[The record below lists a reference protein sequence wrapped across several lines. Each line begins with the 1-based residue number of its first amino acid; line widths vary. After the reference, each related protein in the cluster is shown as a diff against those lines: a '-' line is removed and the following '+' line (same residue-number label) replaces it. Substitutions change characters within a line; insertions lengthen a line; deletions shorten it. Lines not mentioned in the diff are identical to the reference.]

1 MVQHLMFLLSVLFT
15 PSAFFSSRKKNLAN
29 FDLNAKFA
37 RIIELATLL
46 RRISNLES
54 KLSCFFTKLICF
66 KLLTAKKEDFTLH
79 KKTIFSRFVPALLL
93 AVLCLPLAAEDNPFL
108 VTPNTPFQTPP
119 FDRIQIGH
127 YLPAV
132 QEGIKRQQAE
142 IDAIVANPKA
152 ATFENTIMALDMSGQ
167 LLGDVNNV
175 FYSLLSAATS
185 QPMQDLANE
194 LAPLLSTH
202 NDNINLNG
210 KLFARVKAVYDRRAK
225 LKLDEVQRYLLENT
239 YRGFV
244 RSGALLDEKQKA
256 RMREINKE
264 HSLLA
269 LKFND
274 NVLAETNS
282 SFIVVDDKGNLAGL
296 PDGVVTEAAEAAK
309 AMNMDGKW
317 VFTAQKT
324 SWIPFLQYSQKRGL
338 REALYACFF
347 MRGDRDNDKDNK
359 AILQKLLVLREE
371 RYRLLG
377 YKTPADFYLEPRMA
391 KTPAKVDEFLKLLWK
406 PALARAKGE
415 LTEMQGVIDQEQG
428 GFKLASWDWW
438 YYAEK
443 LRKAKYDLDDAALRP
458 YFKLDNVQQG
468 MFILAEKLWGLK
480 FVERKDI
487 PVYHPDVRVAEVRDG
502 DGTLLGLLYMD
513 FFPRDSKQGGAW
525 SGAFRGTFYKNGK
538 RVVPFATLVG
548 NFTKPTP
555 GTPSLLSI
563 DEVLTSFHEFGHALN
578 TLFTDSRYRSNF
590 APQDSVELPSQI
602 MEHWVLEPEMLK
614 LYARHY
620 QTGEVIPA
628 ALVEKLRNSSLFNQ
642 GFETV
647 EFLASAFLDMAWHS
661 LENALNVNVTRFEKK
676 VMDGIG
682 LIPEILPRWSSTYF
696 THIHGGYEAGY
707 YSYIW
712 AGVLDADAF
721 EAFKETS
728 LFSKKTAA
736 SFRKNIL
743 EKLGTEDAM
752 TLYKR
757 FRGREPK
764 VEPLLKK
771 RGLL

>member
-1 MVQHLMFLLSVLFT
+1 MY
-15 PSAFFSSRKKNLAN
+15 KKNV
-29 FDLNAKFA
+29 
-37 RIIELATLL
+37 
-46 RRISNLES
+46 
-54 KLSCFFTKLICF
+54 FFK
-66 KLLTAKKEDFTLH
+66 
-79 KKTIFSRFVPALLL
+79 FVPALLL
-93 AVLCLPLAAEDNPFL
+93 AVLCLPLAAQDNPFL
-108 VTPNTPFQTPP
+108 GPYQTPFQTPP
-119 FDRIQIGH
+119 FDRIQLGH

-142 IDAIVANPKA
+142 IDAIVANPKPP
-152 ATFENTIMALDMSGQ
+152 TFENTIVALDMSGQ
-167 LLGDVNNV
+167 LLGEVNAV

-194 LAPLLSTH
+194 LAPLLSAH
-202 NDNINLNG
+202 NDNISLNG
-210 KLFARVKAVYDRRAK
+210 KLFARVKAVYDQRSR
-225 LKLDEVQRYLLENT
+225 LKLDDVQRYLLENT

-244 RSGALLDEKQKA
+244 RSGALLDDQQKA
-256 RMREINKE
+256 RLRDVNKE

-269 LKFND
+269 LKFSD

-282 SFIVVDDKGNLAGL
+282 SYIVIENKEDLAGL
-296 PDGVVTEAAEAAK
+296 PDGVVSEATDAAK
-309 AMNMDGKW
+309 AMNLEGKW

-324 SWIPFLQYSQKRGL
+324 SWIPFLQYSPKRNL
-338 REALYACFF
+338 RQTLFTCFF

-391 KTPAKVDEFLKLLWK
+391 KTPAMVNEFLLRLWK
-406 PALARAKGE
+406 PALERAKAE
-415 LTEMQGVIDQEQG
+415 AAEMQKLIDEAKG

-443 LRKAKYDLDDAALRP
+443 LRKAKYDLDDSALRP
-458 YFKLDNVQQG
+458 YFKLENVQQG
-468 MFILAEKLWGLK
+468 MFTLAGKLWGLK
-480 FVERKDI
+480 FVTRKDI
-487 PVYHPDVRVAEVRDG
+487 PVYHPDVRVAEVREG
-502 DGTLLGLLYMD
+502 NGTLLGILYMD
-513 FFPRDSKQGGAW
+513 FFPRDNKQGGAW
-525 SGAFRGTFYKNGK
+525 SGGFRGTFYKNGK
-538 RVVPFATLVG
+538 RIVPFATLVG
-548 NFTKPTP
+548 NFTKPTA

-563 DEVLTSFHEFGHALN
+563 DEVSTSFHEFGHALN

-590 APQDSVELPSQI
+590 APQDSVELPSQM

-620 QTGEVIPA
+620 QTGDVIPA
-628 ALVEKLRNSSLFNQ
+628 ALVEKLKKSSLFNQ

-647 EFLASAFLDMAWHS
+647 EMLASCFLDMAWHS
-661 LENALNVNVTRFEKK
+661 LESALNVNITRFEKK
-676 VMDGIG
+676 VMTKIG

-712 AGVLDADAF
+712 SEQLDTDAF
-721 EAFKETS
+721 EAFNETS
-728 LFSKKTAA
+728 LFDRKTAA
-736 SFRKNIL
+736 SFRRNIL
-743 EKLGTEDAM
+743 AKLGTEDAM

-757 FRGREPK
+757 FRGREPRI
-764 VEPLLKK
+764 EPLLKK

>member
-1 MVQHLMFLLSVLFT
+1 LPKKS
-15 PSAFFSSRKKNLAN
+15 FFVK
-29 FDLNAKFA
+29 
-37 RIIELATLL
+37 
-46 RRISNLES
+46 
-54 KLSCFFTKLICF
+54 
-66 KLLTAKKEDFTLH
+66 
-79 KKTIFSRFVPALLL
+79 FVPALLL
-93 AVLCLPLAAEDNPFL
+93 MVLCLPLAAAADNPFL
-108 VTPNTPFQTPP
+108 SPHKTPFDTPP
-119 FDRIQIGH
+119 FDRIQLAH
-127 YLPAV
+127 YLPAM
-132 QEGIKRQQAE
+132 QEGMNRQQAE

-152 ATFENTIMALDMSGQ
+152 PTFENTIVAYDMSGQ
-167 LLGDVNNV
+167 LLGEVSAV

-194 LAPLLSTH
+194 LAPLLSAH
-202 NDNINLNG
+202 NDNIALNG
-210 KLFARVKAVYDRRAK
+210 RLFARIKAVYDRRQK

-244 RSGALLDEKQKA
+244 RSGALLDEKQKE
-256 RMREINKE
+256 RLREINKE

-269 LKFND
+269 LKFSD

-282 SFIVVDDKGNLAGL
+282 SYIVIDGKDDLAGL
-296 PDGVVTEAAEAAK
+296 PEGVVSEAADAAK
-309 AMNMDGKW
+309 AKNLEGKW

-324 SWIPFLQYSQKRGL
+324 SWIPFLQYSPRRDL
-338 REALYACFF
+338 RHALYACFF

-359 AILQKLLVLREE
+359 ALLQRILVLREE

-377 YKTPADFYLEPRMA
+377 YKTPADYYLEPRMA
-391 KTPAKVDEFLKLLWK
+391 KTPAAVSEFLKRLWA
-406 PALARAKGE
+406 PSLERAKGE
-415 LTEMQGVIDQEQG
+415 VAEMQRLIDQEQG
-428 GFKLASWDWW
+428 GFKLEPWDWW

-443 LRKAKYDLDDAALRP
+443 VRKAKYDLDDAALRP
-458 YFKLDNVQQG
+458 YFKLENVQQG
-468 MFILAEKLWGLK
+468 MFTLAGKLWGLK

-487 PVYHPDVRVAEVRDG
+487 PVYDPEVRVAEVREG

-513 FFPRDSKQGGAW
+513 FFPRDNKQGGAW
-525 SGAFRGTFYKNGK
+525 SGSFRGTFYQGGK

-555 GTPSLLSI
+555 GTPSLLSL

-590 APQDSVELPSQI
+590 APQDSVELPSQM

-614 LYARHY
+614 LYAKHY

-628 ALVEKLRNSSLFNQ
+628 ALVEKINRSLLFNQ

-647 EFLASAFLDMAWHS
+647 EMLASCFLDMAWHS
-661 LENALNVNVTRFEKK
+661 LESALNVNVTRFEAKL
-676 VMDGIG
+676 MDGIG
-682 LIPEILPRWSSTYF
+682 LIPEILPRWKSTYF

-712 AGVLDADAF
+712 AEQLDSDAF

-728 LFSKKTAA
+728 LFDKKTAS
-736 SFRKNIL
+736 SFRRNIL
-743 EKLGTEDAM
+743 AKLGTEDAM

-757 FRGREPK
+757 FRGREPRI
-764 VEPLLKK
+764 EPLLKK

>member
-1 MVQHLMFLLSVLFT
+1 
-15 PSAFFSSRKKNLAN
+15 
-29 FDLNAKFA
+29 
-37 RIIELATLL
+37 L
-46 RRISNLES
+46 R
-54 KLSCFFTKLICF
+54 
-66 KLLTAKKEDFTLH
+66 
-79 KKTIFSRFVPALLL
+79 KKTIFPRLVPALLL
-93 AVLCLPLAAEDNPFL
+93 AALCLPLAAEDNPFL
-108 VTPNTPFQTPP
+108 TVPNTPFQTPP
-119 FDRIQIGH
+119 FDRIQLAH
-127 YLPAV
+127 YLPAM
-132 QEGIKRQQAE
+132 QEGMKRQQAE
-142 IDAIVANPKA
+142 IDAIVANPKPP
-152 ATFENTIMALDMSGQ
+152 TFENTIVALDMSGQ
-167 LLGDVNNV
+167 LLGDVGLV

-185 QPMQDLANE
+185 QPMQDLASE
-194 LAPLLSTH
+194 LAPLLSAH
-202 NDNINLNG
+202 QDNISLNE
-210 KLFARVKAVYDRRAK
+210 KLFARVKTIYERRAK
-225 LKLDEVQRYLLENT
+225 LKLDNVQRYLLENT
-239 YRGFV
+239 YRAFV

-256 RMREINKE
+256 RLRDINKE
-264 HSLLA
+264 HSLLV
-269 LKFND
+269 LKFSD

-282 SFIVVDDKGNLAGL
+282 SYMVIDNKDDLAGL

-309 AMNMDGKW
+309 AMNLEGKW
-317 VFTAQKT
+317 VFTSQKT
-324 SWIPFLQYSQKRGL
+324 SWIPFLQYSPKRNL

-359 AILQKLLVLREE
+359 TVLQKLLTYREE
-371 RYRLLG
+371 RYRMLG
-377 YKTPADFYLEPRMA
+377 YKTPADFYLETRMA
-391 KTPAKVDEFLKLLWK
+391 KTPAAVNEFLLRVWR
-406 PALARAKGE
+406 PALQRAKGE
-415 LTEMQGVIDQEQG
+415 AAEMQKLIDEEKG
-428 GFKLASWDWW
+428 GFKLAPADWW

-443 LRKAKYDLDDAALRP
+443 LRKSKYELDDSVLRP
-458 YFKLDNVQQG
+458 YFKLENVQQG
-468 MFILAEKLWGLK
+468 MFTLAEKLYGLK

-487 PVYHPDVRVAEVRDG
+487 PVYHPDVRVAEVREG
-502 DGTLLGLLYMD
+502 NGTLLGILYMD
-513 FFPRDSKQGGAW
+513 FFPRDNKQGGAW
-525 SGAFRGTFYKNGK
+525 SGGFRGTFYKNGK
-538 RVVPFATLVG
+538 RVVPFSTLVG
-548 NFTKPTP
+548 NFTKPTA

-590 APQDSVELPSQI
+590 APYDSVELPSQM

-614 LYARHY
+614 LYAKHY

-628 ALVEKLRNSSLFNQ
+628 ALVEKLKKSSLFNQ

-647 EFLASAFLDMAWHS
+647 EMLASCFLDMAWHS
-661 LENALNVNVTRFEKK
+661 LESALNVNVTRFERK

-682 LIPEILPRWSSTYF
+682 LVPEILPRWGSTYF

-728 LFSKKTAA
+728 LFNKKTAA

>member
-1 MVQHLMFLLSVLFT
+1 M
-15 PSAFFSSRKKNLAN
+15 
-29 FDLNAKFA
+29 
-37 RIIELATLL
+37 
-46 RRISNLES
+46 
-54 KLSCFFTKLICF
+54 
-66 KLLTAKKEDFTLH
+66 
-79 KKTIFSRFVPALLL
+79 
-93 AVLCLPLAAEDNPFL
+93 
-108 VTPNTPFQTPP
+108 
-119 FDRIQIGH
+119 
-127 YLPAV
+127 
-132 QEGIKRQQAE
+132 QEGMRRHQAE
-142 IDAIVANPKA
+142 IDAIVANAKA
-152 ATFENTIMALDMSGQ
+152 PTFENTIVALDMSGQ
-167 LLGDVNNV
+167 LLGEVSAV
-175 FYSLLSAATS
+175 FYSLLGAATS

-202 NDNINLNG
+202 NDNIALNG

-244 RSGALLDEKQKA
+244 RSGALLDEKQKD
-256 RMREINKE
+256 RLREINKE

-269 LKFND
+269 LKFSD

-282 SFIVVDDKGNLAGL
+282 SFIVIENKDDLAGL
-296 PDGVVTEAAEAAK
+296 PDGVVAEAAATAK
-309 AMNMDGKW
+309 AMNMEGKW

-324 SWIPFLQYSQKRGL
+324 SWIPFLQYSPKREL
-338 REALYACFF
+338 RESLYTRWF
-347 MRGDRDNDKDNK
+347 MRGDRDNDRDNK
-359 AILQKLLVLREE
+359 AVLQKLLVLREE

-391 KTPAKVDEFLKLLWK
+391 RTPAAVNEFLMRLWQ
-406 PALARAKGE
+406 PALAQAKAEAAALQKLIDGE
-415 LTEMQGVIDQEQG
+415 KG
-428 GFKLASWDWW
+428 GFALRSWDWW

-443 LRKAKYDLDDAALRP
+443 LRKAKYDLDDSELRP
-458 YFKLDNVQQG
+458 YFKLENVQQG
-468 MFILAEKLWGLK
+468 MFTLAEKLWGLK

-487 PVYHPDVRVAEVRDG
+487 PVYDPEVRVAEVREG
-502 DGTLLGLLYMD
+502 DGTLLGILYMD
-513 FFPRDSKQGGAW
+513 FFPRANKQGGAW
-525 SGAFRGTFYKNGK
+525 SGGFRGTFYKDGK
-538 RVVPFATLVG
+538 RVIPFATLVG
-548 NFTKPTP
+548 NFTKPTT

-563 DEVLTSFHEFGHALN
+563 DEALTSFHEFGHALN

-620 QTGEVIPA
+620 QTGEVIPT

-647 EFLASAFLDMAWHS
+647 EFLASCFLDMAWHQ
-661 LENALNVNVTRFEKK
+661 LESALNVNVTRFEKK
-676 VMDGIG
+676 LMDKIG
-682 LIPEILPRWSSTYF
+682 LIPEILPRWGSTYF

-707 YSYIW
+707 YSYMW
-712 AGVLDADAF
+712 SEVLDCDAF

-728 LFSKKTAA
+728 LFDRKTAA
-736 SFRKNIL
+736 SFRKHIL
-743 EKLGTEDAM
+743 ARLGTEDAM

>member
-1 MVQHLMFLLSVLFT
+1 M
-15 PSAFFSSRKKNLAN
+15 R
-29 FDLNAKFA
+29 
-37 RIIELATLL
+37 
-46 RRISNLES
+46 
-54 KLSCFFTKLICF
+54 
-66 KLLTAKKEDFTLH
+66 
-79 KKTIFSRFVPALLL
+79 KKTIFPRLVPALLL
-93 AVLCLPLAAEDNPFL
+93 AALCLPLAAEDNPFL
-108 VTPNTPFQTPP
+108 TVPNTPFQTPP
-119 FDRIQIGH
+119 FDRIQLAH
-127 YLPAV
+127 YLPAM
-132 QEGIKRQQAE
+132 QEGMKRQQAE
-142 IDAIVANPKA
+142 IDAIVANPKPP
-152 ATFENTIMALDMSGQ
+152 TFENTIVALDMSGQ
-167 LLGDVNNV
+167 LLGDVGLV

-185 QPMQDLANE
+185 QPMQDLASE
-194 LAPLLSTH
+194 LAPLLSAH
-202 NDNINLNG
+202 QDNISLNE
-210 KLFARVKAVYDRRAK
+210 KLFARVKTIYERRAK
-225 LKLDEVQRYLLENT
+225 LKLDNVQRYLLENT
-239 YRGFV
+239 YRAFV

-256 RMREINKE
+256 RLRDINKE
-264 HSLLA
+264 HSLLV
-269 LKFND
+269 LKFSD

-282 SFIVVDDKGNLAGL
+282 SYMVIDNKDDLAGL

-309 AMNMDGKW
+309 AMNLEGKW
-317 VFTAQKT
+317 VFTSQKT
-324 SWIPFLQYSQKRGL
+324 SWIPFLQYSPKRNL

-359 AILQKLLVLREE
+359 TVLQKLLTYREE
-371 RYRLLG
+371 RYRMLG
-377 YKTPADFYLEPRMA
+377 YKTPADFYLETRMA
-391 KTPAKVDEFLKLLWK
+391 KTPAAVNEFLLRVWR
-406 PALARAKGE
+406 PALQRAKGE
-415 LTEMQGVIDQEQG
+415 AAEMQKLIDEEKG
-428 GFKLASWDWW
+428 GFKLAPADWW

-443 LRKAKYDLDDAALRP
+443 LRKSKYELDDSVLRP
-458 YFKLDNVQQG
+458 YFKLENVQQG
-468 MFILAEKLWGLK
+468 MFTLAEKLYGLK

-487 PVYHPDVRVAEVRDG
+487 PVYHPDVRVAEVREG
-502 DGTLLGLLYMD
+502 NGTLLGILYMD
-513 FFPRDSKQGGAW
+513 FFPRDNKQGGAW
-525 SGAFRGTFYKNGK
+525 SGGFRGTFYKNGK
-538 RVVPFATLVG
+538 RVVPFSTLVG
-548 NFTKPTP
+548 NFTKPTA

-590 APQDSVELPSQI
+590 APYDSVELPSQM

-614 LYARHY
+614 LYAKHY

-628 ALVEKLRNSSLFNQ
+628 ALVEKLKKSSLFNQ

-647 EFLASAFLDMAWHS
+647 EMLASCFLDMAWHS
-661 LENALNVNVTRFEKK
+661 LESALNVNVTRFERK

-682 LIPEILPRWSSTYF
+682 LVPEILPRWGSTYF

-728 LFSKKTAA
+728 LFNKKTAA

>member
-1 MVQHLMFLLSVLFT
+1 MN
-15 PSAFFSSRKKNLAN
+15 KAN
-29 FDLNAKFA
+29 TRLRFA
-37 RIIELATLL
+37 
-46 RRISNLES
+46 
-54 KLSCFFTKLICF
+54 
-66 KLLTAKKEDFTLH
+66 
-79 KKTIFSRFVPALLL
+79 PALLL
-93 AVLCLPLAAEDNPFL
+93 VLLCLPLASSTPGDAAAQDNPFL
-108 VTPNTPFQTPP
+108 SPYKTPFATPP

-132 QEGIKRQQAE
+132 QEGIRRHQAE

-152 ATFENTIMALDMSGQ
+152 PTFENTIVALDMSGQ
-167 LLGDVNNV
+167 LLGEVNAV

-202 NDNINLNG
+202 NDNIALNG
-210 KLFARVKAVYDRRAK
+210 KLFDRVKAIYDRRAK
-225 LKLDEVQRYLLENT
+225 LKLDAVQRYLLENT

-244 RSGALLDEKQKA
+244 RSGALLDEKQKD
-256 RMREINKE
+256 RLREINKE

-269 LKFND
+269 LKFSD

-282 SFIVVDDKGNLAGL
+282 SFIVIDSQDDLAGL
-296 PDGVVTEAAEAAK
+296 PAGVVAEAAETAK

-324 SWIPFLQYSQKRGL
+324 SWIPFLQYSSKRSL
-338 REALYACFF
+338 REALYTRWF

-359 AILQKLLVLREE
+359 AVLQKLMVLREE

-391 KTPAKVDEFLKLLWK
+391 KTPATVNEFLMRLWK
-406 PALARAKGE
+406 PALEQAKAEAAG
-415 LTEMQGVIDQEQG
+415 MQKLIDEEKG
-428 GFKLASWDWW
+428 GFQLQSWDWW

-443 LRKAKYDLDDAALRP
+443 LRKAKYDLDDSELRP
-458 YFKLDNVQQG
+458 YFKLENVQQG
-468 MFILAEKLWGLK
+468 MFTLAEKLWGLK

-487 PVYHPDVRVAEVRDG
+487 PVYDPEVRVAEVHDA
-502 DGTLLGLLYMD
+502 DGTLLGILYMD
-513 FFPRDSKQGGAW
+513 FFPRDNKQGGAW
-525 SGAFRGTFYKNGK
+525 SGGFRGTFYKDGK
-538 RVVPFATLVG
+538 RVIPFATLVG

-563 DEVLTSFHEFGHALN
+563 DEALTSFHEFGHALN

-620 QTGEVIPA
+620 QTGEVIPT

-647 EFLASAFLDMAWHS
+647 EFLASCFLDMAWHQ

-676 VMDGIG
+676 IMDGLG

-707 YSYIW
+707 YSYMW
-712 AGVLDADAF
+712 SEVLDCDAF

-728 LFSKKTAA
+728 LFDKKTAA
-736 SFRKNIL
+736 SFRRNIL
-743 EKLGTEDAM
+743 AKLGTEDAM

>member
-1 MVQHLMFLLSVLFT
+1 M
-15 PSAFFSSRKKNLAN
+15 R
-29 FDLNAKFA
+29 
-37 RIIELATLL
+37 
-46 RRISNLES
+46 
-54 KLSCFFTKLICF
+54 
-66 KLLTAKKEDFTLH
+66 
-79 KKTIFSRFVPALLL
+79 KKTIFPRLVPALLL
-93 AVLCLPLAAEDNPFL
+93 AALCLPLAAEDNPFL
-108 VTPNTPFQTPP
+108 TVPNTPFQTPP
-119 FDRIQIGH
+119 FDRIQLAH
-127 YLPAV
+127 YLPAM
-132 QEGIKRQQAE
+132 QEGMKRQQAE
-142 IDAIVANPKA
+142 IDAIVANPKPP
-152 ATFENTIMALDMSGQ
+152 TFENTIVALDMSGQ
-167 LLGDVNNV
+167 LLGDVGLV

-185 QPMQDLANE
+185 QPMQDLASE
-194 LAPLLSTH
+194 LAPLLSAH
-202 NDNINLNG
+202 QDNISLNE
-210 KLFARVKAVYDRRAK
+210 KLFARVKTVYERRAK
-225 LKLDEVQRYLLENT
+225 LKLDNVQRYLLENT
-239 YRGFV
+239 YRAFV

-256 RMREINKE
+256 RLRDINKE
-264 HSLLA
+264 HSLLV
-269 LKFND
+269 LKFSD

-282 SFIVVDDKGNLAGL
+282 SYMVIDNKDDLAGL

-309 AMNMDGKW
+309 AMNLEGKW
-317 VFTAQKT
+317 VFTSQKT
-324 SWIPFLQYSQKRGL
+324 SWIPFLQYSPKRNL

-359 AILQKLLVLREE
+359 TVLQKLLTYREE
-371 RYRLLG
+371 RYRMLG
-377 YKTPADFYLEPRMA
+377 YKTPADFYLETRMA
-391 KTPAKVDEFLKLLWK
+391 KTPAAVNEFLLRVWR
-406 PALARAKGE
+406 PALQRAKGE
-415 LTEMQGVIDQEQG
+415 AAEMQKLIDEEKG
-428 GFKLASWDWW
+428 GFKLAPADWW

-443 LRKAKYDLDDAALRP
+443 LRKSKYELDDSVLRP
-458 YFKLDNVQQG
+458 YFKLENVQQG
-468 MFILAEKLWGLK
+468 MFTLAEKLYGLK

-487 PVYHPDVRVAEVRDG
+487 PVYHPDVRVAEVREG
-502 DGTLLGLLYMD
+502 NGTLLGILYMD
-513 FFPRDSKQGGAW
+513 FFPRDNKQGGAW
-525 SGAFRGTFYKNGK
+525 SGGFRGTFYKNGK
-538 RVVPFATLVG
+538 RVVPFSTLVG
-548 NFTKPTP
+548 NFTKPTA

-590 APQDSVELPSQI
+590 APYDSVELPSQM

-614 LYARHY
+614 LYAKHY

-628 ALVEKLRNSSLFNQ
+628 ALVEKLKKSSLFNQ

-647 EFLASAFLDMAWHS
+647 EMLASCFLDMAWHS
-661 LENALNVNVTRFEKK
+661 LESALNVNVTRFERK

-682 LIPEILPRWSSTYF
+682 LVPEILPRWGSTYF

-728 LFSKKTAA
+728 LFNKKTAA

>member
-1 MVQHLMFLLSVLFT
+1 M
-15 PSAFFSSRKKNLAN
+15 
-29 FDLNAKFA
+29 
-37 RIIELATLL
+37 RIIELA
-46 RRISNLES
+46 S
-54 KLSCFFTKLICF
+54 
-66 KLLTAKKEDFTLH
+66 AKKEDLALNTKNLF
-79 KKTIFSRFVPALLL
+79 FQFVPALLL
-93 AVLCLPLAAEDNPFL
+93 AILCLPLAAAGDNPL
-108 VTPNTPFQTPP
+108 LNPYRTPFDTPP
-119 FDRIQIGH
+119 FDRIQLAH
-127 YLPAV
+127 YLPAI
-132 QEGIKRQQAE
+132 QAGIERQQGE
-142 IDAIVANPKA
+142 IDAIAANPKPP
-152 ATFENTIMALDMSGQ
+152 TFENTIVAFDMSGQ
-167 LLGDVNNV
+167 LLGDVSAI
-175 FYSLLSAATS
+175 FYSLLGTITTA
-185 QPMQDLANE
+185 PLQDVANQ
-194 LAPLLSTH
+194 LAPLLSAH
-202 NDNINLNG
+202 NDNISLNA
-210 KLFARVKAVYDRRAK
+210 KLFERVKAVYDRRAR
-225 LKLDEVQRYLLENT
+225 LKLSPVQLYLLENT

-244 RSGALLDEKQKA
+244 RSGALLDEKQKS
-256 RMREINKE
+256 RLREINKE
-264 HSLLA
+264 HSLLV

-282 SFIVVDDKGNLAGL
+282 SYIVIDNKEDLAGL
-296 PDGVVTEAAEAAK
+296 PDGVVAEAAEAAK
-309 AMNMDGKW
+309 ARNLDGKW

-324 SWIPFLQYSQKRGL
+324 SWIPFLQYSPKRNL

-359 AILQKLLVLREE
+359 AVLQKIMVLREE

-391 KTPAKVDEFLKLLWK
+391 KTPAAVNEFLMRVWT
-406 PALARAKGE
+406 PALGRAKGE
-415 LTEMQGVIDQEQG
+415 AAEMQKLIDEEKG
-428 GFKLASWDWW
+428 GFKLAAWDWW

-443 LRKAKYDLDDAALRP
+443 LRKSKYDLDDSALRP
-458 YFKLDNVQQG
+458 YFKLENVQKG
-468 MFILAEKLWGLK
+468 VFTLAEKLYGIK
-480 FVERKDI
+480 FIERKDI
-487 PVYHPDVRVAEVRDG
+487 SVYHPDVRVAEVHEG
-502 DGTLLGLLYMD
+502 NGALLGILYMD

-525 SGAFRGTFYKNGK
+525 SGALRGTFYKNGK
-538 RVVPFATLVG
+538 RVVPFSTLVC

-563 DEVLTSFHEFGHALN
+563 DEVSTFFHEFGHSLN
-578 TLFTDSRYRSNF
+578 TLFTDSVYRSNF

-628 ALVEKLRNSSLFNQ
+628 ALVDKLKNSSLFNQ

-647 EFLASAFLDMAWHS
+647 EMLASCFLDMAWHS
-661 LENALNVNVTRFEKK
+661 LESALNVNVTRFENQ
-676 VMDGIG
+676 VMAGIG
-682 LIPEILPRWSSTYF
+682 LIPEILPRWKSTYF

-728 LFSKKTAA
+728 LFNKKTAA
-736 SFRKNIL
+736 AFRRNIL

-764 VEPLLKK
+764 VEPLLKN